1 MEDKKVR
8 TVNLGEGQEL
18 KIPVAEERMRISK
31 QVIES
36 GSVRISKKVLE
47 EEVVDKVSVLQEDFV
62 IEKRELNQF
71 VDAAP
76 PPVRQEGDTTIISV
90 VKEVVVKRL
99 MLVEEIHIKKQK
111 TETTVPVR
119 ETLRREEVTV
129 RRSDDGTNF
138 GLL

>member
-8 TVNLGEGQEL
+8 TVNLGEGQEIN
-18 KIPVAEERMRISK
+18 IPVAEERMRMAK

-47 EEVVDKVSVLQEDFV
+47 EEVVDKVSVIQEDFS
-62 IEKRELNQF
+62 IEKRELNEF
-71 VDAAP
+71 VDTAP

-99 MLVEEIHIKKQK
+99 MLVEEVHIKKQK
-111 TETTVPVR
+111 TETMVPVR
-119 ETLRREEVTV
+119 ETLRKEELTIKKS
-129 RRSDDGTNF
+129 SDGINF
-138 GLL
+138 ELL